1 MRSLLVLM
9 TFFLAGLVTTSLAQ
23 EVPTPVK
30 VKLVSNTDTVKP
42 GDSFKLGVLLDIDPG
57 WHIYWKYP
65 GETGLP
71 TKLEFAVPEGYQVSE
86 VMWPVP
92 SVYNKDNGGK
102 DFGYDTSVLLW
113 TDIKVPSNVQI
124 NKSAKIEI
132 QISWISCKE
141 ICIPGK
147 ENLVYDATVSEQ
159 TKLAGEGLFSKWHNY
174 LPVVIGDRE
183 NPFNFSVV
191 TTQLGDDMA
200 KVVLEVKNKAHN
212 GEIEYYPNP
221 DDSLVIQNLKYIKSE
236 DSEVTEI
243 SFDVQTQDGVLL
255 SESALGGLIVYSAGK
270 KKRSAVEI
278 KIDFNDT

>member
-1 MRSLLVLM
+1 MRSLLVLIM
-9 TFFLAGLVTTSLAQ
+9 FFLAGFVTTSFAQ

-30 VKLVSNTDTVKP
+30 VTLVSNIDTVKP
-42 GDSFKLGVLLDIDPG
+42 GDSFKLGALMDIDPG

-71 TKLEFAVPEGYQVSE
+71 TKLKFTVPDGYQVAE

-102 DFGYDTSVLLW
+102 DFGYDNSVLLW
-113 TDIKVPSNVQI
+113 TDIEVPSNAQLD
-124 NKSAKIEI
+124 KSAKIET

-147 ENLVYDATVSEQ
+147 EKLVYDVTVSEQ
-159 TKLAGEGLFSKWHNY
+159 TKLTRKALFSKWHNY
-174 LPVVIGDRE
+174 LPESIGDRE

-191 TTQLGDDMA
+191 TTELGDDIT
-200 KVVLEVKNKAHN
+200 KVVLEVENKTHN
-212 GEIEYYPNP
+212 EEIEYYPNP
-221 DDSLVIQNLKYIKSE
+221 EDSLIIQNLKYIKSKE
-236 DSEVTEI
+236 GEVTEI

-255 SESALGGLIVYSAGK
+255 SETVLDGLIVYSDSQ

>member
-9 TFFLAGLVTTSLAQ
+9 MFFLAGLVTTSLAQ

-30 VKLVSNTDTVKP
+30 VKLVSNIYTVKP
-42 GDSFKLGVLLDIDPG
+42 GDSFKIGVLLDIDPG

-71 TKLEFAVPEGYQVSE
+71 TKLEFSVPDGYQVAE

-102 DFGYDTSVLLW
+102 DFGYDNSVLLW
-113 TDIKVPSNVQI
+113 ADIKVPSNVQI
-124 NKSAKIEI
+124 DKSIKIET

-159 TKLAGEGLFSKWHNY
+159 TKLAGEDLFSKWQNY
-174 LPVVIGDRE
+174 LPQSIGNRE

-191 TTQLGDDMA
+191 TTQLGDDIA
-200 KVVLEVKNKAHN
+200 KVVLEVKNKTHN

-221 DDSLVIQNLKYIKSE
+221 DDSLVIQDIKYIKSE
-236 DSEVTEI
+236 DEGVTEI
-243 SFDVQTQDGVLL
+243 SFDVQAQDGVLF
-255 SESALGGLIVYSAGK
+255 SESVLGGLIVYSDGE